1 MISFNKKILLA
12 FIGLSAFTASQAT
25 ETGNADVT
33 PQTVTDKGVK
43 DTDNNLIRAALKGWH
58 VRVGAG
64 INIGGTSPLPLP
76 REIRAIEGYRPH
88 LNIALE
94 GMAMKSFNHSP
105 WGLAVGLRFEQKGM
119 ETKARVKNYH
129 MEAVNEDGS
138 GRINGAWTG
147 HVKTKVDNTYFTVPI
162 LATYRLSDRW
172 SLAAGPYFSLRTSG
186 EFSGEAYDG
195 YIRDI
200 DPRGEKA
207 EVSRATYDFTTDL
220 RKFAWGVQVGGEFRA
235 YKHLAVTAN
244 LQWGLNGIFPAD
256 YESVT
261 FTLYPIYATVGFA
274 YVF

>member
-33 PQTVTDKGVK
+33 SQTVADKGVK

-64 INIGGTSPLPLP
+64 VNIGGTSPLPLP
-76 REIRAIEGYRPH
+76 REIRSIEGYKPH

-94 GMAMKSFNHSP
+94 GMAMKSFTGSP

-147 HVKTKVDNTYFTVPI
+147 HVKTKVDNTYLTVPL

-172 SLAAGPYFSLRTSG
+172 SLAAGLYFSLRTSG
-186 EFSGEAYDG
+186 EFMGEAYDG

-207 EVSRATYDFTTDL
+207 EVSLATYDFSSDL

-244 LQWGLNGIFPAD
+244 LQWGLNGIFPSD

-261 FTLYPIYATVGFA
+261 FALYPIYATVGFA